1 MQLQKKNIPLN
12 ERMGKIP
19 LWRMEKPSI
28 WTPVGTNVFGP
39 FWVKTKDNQSTVKT
53 FAILWTDLVSWGV
66 MVDLLYSSDTEGENL
81 LQPMVVPEYTTATK
95 PLFKSHLCK
104 SEK

>member
-1 MQLQKKNIPLN
+1 
-12 ERMGKIP
+12 
-19 LWRMEKPSI
+19 
-28 WTPVGTNVFGP
+28 
-39 FWVKTKDNQSTVKT
+39 
-53 FAILWTDLVSWGV
+53 